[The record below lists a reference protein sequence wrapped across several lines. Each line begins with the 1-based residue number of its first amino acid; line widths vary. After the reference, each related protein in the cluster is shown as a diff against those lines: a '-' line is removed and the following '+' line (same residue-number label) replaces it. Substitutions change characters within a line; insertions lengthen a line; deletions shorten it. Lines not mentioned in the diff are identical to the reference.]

1 MMKFFF
7 IVPFFLISLTSC
19 FSMGGKDETSQAESD
34 SIGNVKLNY
43 YSNKT
48 VTSLTIPPDLTSP
61 NQEKAFKLSE
71 FVSGVQENYISFT
84 DSDNQVKEAQSIL
97 RIPANIDVVKSGQR
111 RWLIVDKKTNN
122 VWELAR
128 SFLKQQGFAIKSINK
143 EVGIIET
150 DYLENKLDVP
160 DQSVGLI
167 RSMIRKATGQSYA
180 LPTIDKY
187 RIRIEPLEGG
197 EKTEVHLSLTSFH
210 EIVINQ
216 GKGVE
221 EGENTIWQPKEKDLT
236 VETEMLYRLM
246 VFLGG
251 DTAESIEKIK
261 LAAEENQISIKVD
274 DGFNGYAKLV
284 IKANLADSW
293 DSIAWALDQK
303 NILIEDKDV
312 GAKAFYIFSTRTSE
326 PGFFDKLFDEIT
338 IQKKYQLQL
347 KSLDTKLTEVYFS
360 DVSEE
365 NLEETRAY
373 IYELFKALAS
383 VF

>member
-1 MMKFFF
+1 MKF
-7 IVPFFLISLTSC
+7 VLIIPLVLLSLTSC
-19 FSMGGKDETSQAESD
+19 FSFGDKEEED
-34 SIGNVKLNY
+34 SKVDTPTIGNVKLNY
-43 YSNKT
+43 YSNKS
-48 VTSLTIPPDLTSP
+48 VSSLKVPPDLTLPS
-61 NQEKAFKLSE
+61 QENAFKIGE
-71 FVSGVQENYISFT
+71 FAKVQEHVISFSEK
-84 DSDNQVKEAQSIL
+84 DKIVSEANSIL
-97 RIPANIDVVKSGQR
+97 RTPSNVSVEKYGPR
-111 RWLIVDKKTNN
+111 RWLRVNKKADD
-122 VWELAR
+122 VWDLSRA
-128 SFLKQQGFAIKSINK
+128 FLKQQGFAINYTNK
-143 EVGIIET
+143 KIGVIET
-150 DYLENKLDVP
+150 DYVENKP
-160 DQSVGLI
+160 YISDQNVGLI
-167 RSMIRKATGQSYA
+167 RSMIRKATGQSYS
-180 LPTIDKY
+180 LPVIDKY
-187 RIRIEPLEGG
+187 RIRIEPLD
-197 EKTEVHLSLTSFH
+197 EKDETEVHLSLTSFH

-373 IYELFKALAS
+373 SYELFKALAS